1 MPSPSR
7 PGNSGRTP
15 SPART
20 RLLRLGLAPLAAVA
34 LLSGCAAQ
42 DPDPGPSLVG
52 TRGQLCDDR
61 VDAAKAES
69 VVDQPVAGLR
79 ELSTFEQGRR
89 VGSCA
94 LQGEDG
100 GGLLTVEVVHDPKG
114 TALAEELQTLSQ
126 TANYTGDKRSGVT
139 GEDSTTTALVAVDA
153 DYYVRVLGLGGS
165 EENQR
170 EAALDLAKDIADR
183 TAPLK

>member
-7 PGNSGRTP
+7 PGNSGRT
-15 SPART
+15 
-20 RLLRLGLAPLAAVA
+20 RLLRLSLAPLAAVA

-114 TALAEELQTLSQ
+114 TALAEELQSLSQ

-153 DYYVRVLGLGGS
+153 NYYVRVLGLGGS

>member
-7 PGNSGRTP
+7 RSGFRRAP
-15 SPART
+15 SRARAQ
-20 RLLRLGLAPLAAVA
+20 LLRLCVVPLVAAA

-42 DPDPGPSLVG
+42 DPDPGPSLIG

-79 ELSTFEQGRR
+79 ELSTFEHGRR

-100 GGLLTVEVVHDPKG
+100 GGLLTAEVVHDPKG
-114 TALAEELQTLSQ
+114 TALAKELQTLSQ
-126 TANYTGDKRSGVT
+126 TTNYAGDRRSGVT

-153 DYYVRVLGLGGS
+153 NYYVRVLGLGGS
-165 EENQR
+165 DENQR
-170 EAALDLAKDIADR
+170 QAALDLAKDIADR
-183 TAPLK
+183 TKPLK

>member
-1 MPSPSR
+1 MPSPSPR
-7 PGNSGRTP
+7 SGSRRARGHAPGQ
-15 SPART
+15 
-20 RLLRLGLAPLAAVA
+20 LLRLCLVPLAAAA

-79 ELSTFEQGRR
+79 ELSTFQHGRR

-94 LQGEDG
+94 LQAEDG

-114 TALAEELQTLSQ
+114 TALAKELQTLSQ
-126 TANYTGDKRSGVT
+126 TTNYTGDKRSGVT

-153 DYYVRVLGLGGS
+153 NYYVRVLGLGGS
-165 EENQR
+165 DEVQR
-170 EAALDLAKDIADR
+170 EAALDLAKDIAAR
-183 TAPLK
+183 TESLK

>member
-1 MPSPSR
+1 MPSPR
-7 PGNSGRTP
+7 CPNPSGRA
-15 SPART
+15 SHRART
-20 RLLRLGLAPLAAVA
+20 QFLRLGLAPFAAAA

-61 VDAAKAES
+61 VDAAKAET
-69 VVDQPVAGLR
+69 VVDQPISGLR
-79 ELSTFEQGRR
+79 ELSTFTRGSR

-100 GGLLTVEVVHDPKG
+100 GGLLSVEVVHDAKG
-114 TALAEELQTLSQ
+114 KALAKELQTMSR
-126 TANYTGDKRSGVT
+126 TTNYSGDKRSGVT

-153 DYYVRVLGLGGS
+153 AYYVRVLGLGGS
-165 EENQR
+165 DENQR
-170 EAALDLAKDIADR
+170 QAALDLAKDIATR
-183 TAPLK
+183 TAALK

>member
-7 PGNSGRTP
+7 PKESGRAP
-15 SPART
+15 HPALR
-20 RLLRLGLAPLAAVA
+20 RALRLGLVPLAALA
-34 LLSGCAAQ
+34 LLSGCAGQ

-52 TRGQLCDDR
+52 TRGELCDDR

-69 VVDQPVAGLR
+69 VVDQPVSGLR
-79 ELSTFEQGRR
+79 ELSTFEPGRR
-89 VGSCA
+89 IGSCA

-100 GGLLTVEVVHDPKG
+100 GGLLSVEVVRDAKG
-114 TALAEELQTLSQ
+114 TALAKELETMSQ

-139 GEDSTTTALVAVDA
+139 GEDSTTTALVAIDA
-153 DYYVRVLGLGGS
+153 RYYVRVLGLGGS
-165 EENQR
+165 AETQR
-170 EAALDLAKDIADR
+170 QAALDLATDVATR